1 MSQMCQSRKSPE
13 WCAARWNHRAKTIRA
28 SSNGAGD
35 DDHQGAERRAL
46 ACTMAF
52 RIDTGLTAECTPVS
66 TFIGRDSCG
75 SS

>member
-1 MSQMCQSRKSPE
+1 MAVSCQSRKSPE

-46 ACTMAF
+46 AARWLF
-52 RIDTGLTAECTPVS
+52 GS
-66 TFIGRDSCG
+66 TQG
-75 SS
+75 